1 MTNNRNFGAADGKI
15 FETLGNFKNSINWGK
30 PDFEA
35 WNHERIG
42 KIALNILKSGKN
54 YKNTPCLGLFL
65 LYTFQKIPIFRELLR
80 VIFSLFETLGNF

>member
-42 KIALNILKSGKN
+42 KIGLNILKSGKKLQKYPMSRAIFN
-54 YKNTPCLGLFL
+54 LHFSKNPNFSR
-65 LYTFQKIPIFRELLR
+65 IFESNL
-80 VIFSLFETLGNF
+80 